1 MALEVSGSK
10 TPLETVGDFLVVF
23 YHEEPDEILAATGAL
38 AQMTID
44 LNWQSEIAKALKQL
58 LATPLPDGTLTA
70 LVQEKANRFVRDDA
84 QARDFLLRVFA
95 NNNLAS
101 ALDEDH

>member
-1 MALEVSGSK
+1 MAVEMSSK

-23 YHEEPDEILAATGAL
+23 YHEEPNEIVAATDAL
-38 AQMTID
+38 AQMTLD
-44 LNWQSEIAKALKQL
+44 LKWQTEIAKALKQL

-84 QARDFLLRVFA
+84 EAKDFLLRVFA

-101 ALDEDH
+101 SLDEDQ

>member
-1 MALEVSGSK
+1 VSGSK
-10 TPLETVGDFLVVF
+10 SPRETIGDFLVVF
-23 YHEEPDEILAATGAL
+23 YHEQPDEIVAATDAL

-44 LNWQSEIAKALKQL
+44 LDWQAKIAQALKHL
-58 LATPLPDGTLTA
+58 LATPLPDGTLAT

-84 QARDFLLRVFA
+84 EARDFLLRVFA

-101 ALDEDH
+101 SLDEDQ